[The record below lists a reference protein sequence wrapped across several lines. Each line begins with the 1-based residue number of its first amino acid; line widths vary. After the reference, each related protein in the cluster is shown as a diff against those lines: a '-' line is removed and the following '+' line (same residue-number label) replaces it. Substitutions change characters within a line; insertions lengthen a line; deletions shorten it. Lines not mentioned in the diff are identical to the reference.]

1 MMDSTTLFLVV
12 WGIVC
17 IGIVSI
23 PWIVTAITEELKAR
37 EETKRWTRI
46 IGSECN
52 RAMKSMEEMIRQME
66 GK

>member
-1 MMDSTTLFLVV
+1 MMDSMTLFLVV

-46 IGSECN
+46 IGGEYK
-52 RAMKSMEEMIRQME
+52 RVLKSMEEMIRQME